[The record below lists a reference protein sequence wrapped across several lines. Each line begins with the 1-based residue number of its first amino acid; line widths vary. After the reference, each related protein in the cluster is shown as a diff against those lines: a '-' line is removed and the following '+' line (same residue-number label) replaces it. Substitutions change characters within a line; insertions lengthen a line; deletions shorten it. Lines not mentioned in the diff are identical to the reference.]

1 MNRVPRSS
9 RPHREALLVYTFG
22 ALGLAILVFAV
33 FGDQGWRDVSRLRAE
48 RVELTAEIEMLRV
61 RRDALRREVAGLKDR
76 PSVIEARARQ
86 DLGMV
91 KPGETVFLL
100 PERHAPQP

>member
-1 MNRVPRSS
+1 MASIWYVFQQAGWVGFLLIPVAMLAF
-9 RPHREALLVYTFG
+9 AL
-22 ALGLAILVFAV
+22 
-33 FGDQGWRDVSRLRAE
+33 FGDQGWQEVSRLRGE
-48 RVELTAEIEMLRV
+48 RADLIAEIETLRA
-61 RRDALRREVAGLKDR
+61 RRDDLSREVAGLTHR
-76 PSVIEARARQ
+76 PSVIEARARE